1 MPFASKEVHWK
12 DAGYDGP
19 LPDGTVLLHSSA
31 SCTASTGLY
40 TFKLIHG
47 SIAESASRFG
57 VNTKKNMT
65 SSDAAKAAAL
75 TRIKKGEIET
85 FEVLLRHINKSD
97 AGNGMEEDP
106 GEEDGG
112 MAGAGT
118 ATHHAPRAG
127 QGQRASSYSP
137 QEQLQSV
144 RLKEFRA
151 RHASSSSSSSVSASS
166 FSSPFFPSSSS
177 SSSSSSP
184 SLGGNSKGTGSI
196 LGAKDQSDKGGGA
209 EVMTVASMDG
219 VAAAAATFDRIYFGF
234 FVVFFK
240 CYGPANVRNRRAMSE
255 NT

>member
-112 MAGAGT
+112 MAAAGA

-137 QEQLQSV
+137 HEQLHTIRQTERVQGSAYFFFFFLL
-144 RLKEFRA
+144 RLGLVLLLA
-151 RHASSSSSSSVSASS
+151 LLPVVVLVLLVL
-166 FSSPFFPSSSS
+166 FPL
-177 SSSSSSP
+177 P
-184 SLGGNSKGTGSI
+184 RRQQQGHWQHFGREGPIRQGRR
-196 LGAKDQSDKGGGA
+196 GGGH
-209 EVMTVASMDG
+209 DG
-219 VAAAAATFDRIYFGF
+219 RIHGRCSRGGGDFRSNLF
-234 FVVFFK
+234 WIFR
-240 CYGPANVRNRRAMSE
+240 CLLQMLWPC
-255 NT
+255 